1 MKLDGNIAPP
11 EILNRKQKVK
21 SMFKNKNNFNKMQSN
36 LEIKQQKL
44 MEDIQKEPEEQDD
57 SDSGKENSN
66 PNHINLEESRISNL

>member
-1 MKLDGNIAPP
+1 MQTETVQLGGNIAPP

-44 MEDIQKEPEEQDD
+44 MEDIKKEPEE
-57 SDSGKENSN
+57 
-66 PNHINLEESRISNL
+66 